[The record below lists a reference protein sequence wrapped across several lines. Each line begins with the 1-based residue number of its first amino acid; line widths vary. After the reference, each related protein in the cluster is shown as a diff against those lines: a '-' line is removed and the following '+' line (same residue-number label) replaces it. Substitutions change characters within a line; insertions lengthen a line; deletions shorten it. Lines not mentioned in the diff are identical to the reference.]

1 MEIWELLLVL
11 MLFALFALLVV
22 MLAAHGRK
30 RWNKKPYNHRDDQK
44 ANGIFFHKCQVH
56 KKQKQ
61 RHHKEKPHQHIF
73 VHALLAAVLKSHSG
87 NVTSMD
93 FSNNGKYLATCADD
107 RTIHIWS
114 TKNFLQ
120 REHRSIRVNVKLD
133 HATLVRF
140 SPDCRA
146 LITWLANGDTIRV
159 FKMKKKE
166 DGNSTFQHVGEDFP
180 KRHKAPVINIGIAE
194 TGKFIMSVSSDT
206 TIIIWTLK
214 GEVLSIINTNQMN
227 NTYAVIS
234 PCSRFVGS
242 CGFTPDAKVWEVCFS
257 KSGQFREVTRAFEL
271 KGHTAGIHFLAFS
284 SDSCRMATVSKD
296 GTWKFWAIDVEYKQQ
311 QDPYLLL
318 TGTYAEAAS
327 MPCLLALSP
336 DAQVLALATSNNI
349 RLYNTKRG
357 EEEENFNEVHGERV
371 AEMTFDTTGQFL
383 ASCGDRVVRV
393 FHNITGQR
401 AIVEEIHGLLKQAPT
416 ETTRQ
421 RLNQQ
426 LIQAQANLKRLGA
439 MKV

>member
-1 MEIWELLLVL
+1 MEVTELLVVLLV
-11 MLFALFALLVV
+11 FALFALLVV
-22 MLAAHGRK
+22 ALAAKGQK
-30 RWNKKPYNHRDDQK
+30 RWNKKSNQRDDGK
-44 ANGIFFHKCQVH
+44 TNGVFFHKCQVH

-61 RHHKEKPHQHIF
+61 RHQKEKPHQHIF
-73 VHALLAAVLKSHSG
+73 VHALLASTLKSHSG
-87 NVTSMD
+87 NITSMD

-114 TKNFLQ
+114 TKDFLQ
-120 REHRSIRVNVKLD
+120 REHRSLRVNVKLD

-166 DGNSTFQHVGEDFP
+166 DGNSTFQPMAEDFP
-180 KRHKAPVINIGIAE
+180 KKHKAPVINIGIAE

-234 PCSRFVGS
+234 HCSRFVGS

-257 KSGQFREVTRAFEL
+257 KNGQFREVTRAFEL

-284 SDSCRMATVSKD
+284 NDSCRMATVSKD

-318 TGTYAEAAS
+318 TGTYQEAAS
-327 MPCLLALSP
+327 MPCILALSP
-336 DAQVLALATSNNI
+336 DAQVLALASSNNI
-349 RLYNTKRG
+349 RLFNTKRG
-357 EEEENFNEVHGERV
+357 EEEENFTKIHGGQV
-371 AEMTFDTTGQFL
+371 AEMAFDTTGQFL
-383 ASCGDRVVRV
+383 ASCGDRMVRI
-393 FHNITGQR
+393 FHNTTGQR
-401 AIVEEIHGLLKQAPT
+401 AIVEEIRGLLKRAPT

-426 LIQAQANLKRLGA
+426 LIQAQATLKRLGA
-439 MKV
+439 VKV

>member
-1 MEIWELLLVL
+1 MEVMELLMALL
-11 MLFALFALLVV
+11 LFGLFALLVV
-22 MLAAHGRK
+22 AIAAQGRK
-30 RWNKKPYNHRDDQK
+30 GWYKRSRSHRDDPK
-44 ANGIFFHKCQVH
+44 SNGISFPKCQGH
-56 KKQKQ
+56 RKQKQ
-61 RHHKEKPHQHIF
+61 RYRKERPHQHTF
-73 VHALLAAVLKSHSG
+73 AHALLAAELKSHGG

-93 FSNNGKYLATCADD
+93 FSRNGKYLATCAED

-114 TKNFLQ
+114 TKDFLQ
-120 REHRSIRVNVKLD
+120 REHRSLRVNVKLD

-146 LITWLANGDTIRV
+146 LVTWLANADTIRV
-159 FKMKKKE
+159 FKMNKKE
-166 DGNSTFQHVGEDFP
+166 DGSNSFQPLADDFP
-180 KRHKAPVINIGIAE
+180 KKHKAPVINIGIAE

-242 CGFTPDAKVWEVCFS
+242 CGFTPDAKVWEICFS
-257 KSGQFREVTRAFEL
+257 KSGQFREVARAFEL

-296 GTWKFWAIDVEYKQQ
+296 GKWKLWATDVDYKQQ

-318 TGTYAEAAS
+318 TGLYDEAAI
-327 MPCLLALSP
+327 MPCILALSP
-336 DAQVLALATSNNI
+336 DAQVLALASSNNI
-349 RLYNTKRG
+349 RLFNTKRG
-357 EEEENFNEVHGERV
+357 EEEENFHKVHGECV
-371 AEMTFDTTGQFL
+371 AEMTFDTTGRFL

-393 FHNITGQR
+393 FHNTTGQR
-401 AIVEEIHGLLKQAPT
+401 AIVEEIRGLLKRGPT

-426 LIQAQANLKRLGA
+426 LVQAQANLKRLGA
-439 MKV
+439 AKV

>member
-1 MEIWELLLVL
+1 
-11 MLFALFALLVV
+11 
-22 MLAAHGRK
+22 
-30 RWNKKPYNHRDDQK
+30 
-44 ANGIFFHKCQVH
+44 
-56 KKQKQ
+56 
-61 RHHKEKPHQHIF
+61 
-73 VHALLAAVLKSHSG
+73 
-87 NVTSMD
+87 
-93 FSNNGKYLATCADD
+93 
-107 RTIHIWS
+107 
-114 TKNFLQ
+114 
-120 REHRSIRVNVKLD
+120 
-133 HATLVRF
+133 
-140 SPDCRA
+140 
-146 LITWLANGDTIRV
+146 
-159 FKMKKKE
+159 MKKKE

>member
-1 MEIWELLLVL
+1 MEVTQMLVVLLLFGL
-11 MLFALFALLVV
+11 LALLIVA
-22 MLAAHGRK
+22 LAAQGRK
-30 RWNKKPYNHRDDQK
+30 QWNKKSRSHRDDGK
-44 ANGIFFHKCQVH
+44 SNGISFHKCQVH

-61 RHHKEKPHQHIF
+61 RHRKEKPHQHIF
-73 VHALLAAVLKSHSG
+73 IHALQAAVLKSHGG

-114 TKNFLQ
+114 TKDFLQ
-120 REHRSIRVNVKLD
+120 REHRSLRVNVKLD

-140 SPDCRA
+140 SPDYRA
-146 LITWLANGDTIRV
+146 LVTWLANADTIRI
-159 FKMKKKE
+159 FKMSKKE
-166 DGNSTFQHVGEDFP
+166 DGSNSFQPIADDFP

-257 KSGQFREVTRAFEL
+257 KSGQFREVARAFEL
-271 KGHTAGIHFLAFS
+271 KGHTAGIHYLAFS
-284 SDSCRMATVSKD
+284 SDSCRMATISKD
-296 GTWKFWAIDVEYKQQ
+296 GTWKLWATDVEYKLQ

-318 TGTYAEAAS
+318 TGLYDEAAT
-327 MPCLLALSP
+327 MPCILALSP
-336 DAQVLALATSNNI
+336 DAQVLALASSNNI

-357 EEEENFNEVHGERV
+357 EEEENFYKVHGERV
-371 AEMTFDTTGQFL
+371 AEMTFDTTGRFL
-383 ASCGDRVVRV
+383 ASCGDKVVRV
-393 FHNITGQR
+393 FHNTTGQR
-401 AIVEEIHGLLKQAPT
+401 AIVEEIRGLLKRAPT

-426 LIQAQANLKRLGA
+426 LIQAQATLKKLGA
-439 MKV
+439 VKV